1 MKRALLLLTI
11 AACGADVPAQPT
23 YFTDVQPILR
33 AACARCHGADPV
45 DVRVAKYRLDRYVK
59 DDTATLDAFDYAQA
73 IGEHAVDHM
82 APAMPPDY
90 ALSDRQQEILARWIA
105 NGAPKGTRDNRL
117 PDITLIA
124 PIGATTADQSLDTTF
139 RSFDADGDGL
149 AVQLWARDAAGGDR
163 IALGAQTGG
172 GTRTLSIDTG
182 ALASQHTFEIYAV
195 LDDGFFDD
203 PIKNKER
210 EVTLLPSVLVDHGA
224 RGTAPTVRLVAPND
238 GGTQI
243 GALNIAWSATDP
255 DVGDSLTIDLA
266 LVRYDASDNEVSSM
280 PITTMPLPNSP
291 ASFAWTIPSSVP
303 TTDAAGPIP
312 YRIRVTATDMLG
324 MPKNVRSDV
333 SDLPFTIEAGTTTT
347 HTWDDVGPL
356 FMKYCQQCH
365 SQPPSTPVLD
375 PYCFIE
381 YDQQHLVAPC
391 EATDLGV
398 YDRRA
403 DIYTRVVTQAN
414 MPPASA
420 AVKMTATDRAIIA
433 NWLGGG
439 APFGSGPSDPR
450 PTFVW
455 DAPSANEP
463 GYPVTLTWHA
473 ADNEGLTMGKLETFE
488 VTGSCTSAGCCA
500 GKSGT
505 PTVIAYP
512 NATASLG
519 GAMTWMD
526 TLSLTLTPKMG
537 KFHCVQG
544 TVTDTA
550 GQTTTVVNPAGLK

>member
-1 MKRALLLLTI
+1 MKRALLLLTV
-11 AACGADVPAQPT
+11 AACGADVPTQPT

-33 AACARCHGADPV
+33 ANCARCHGADPI
-45 DVRVAKYRLDRYVK
+45 DIRVAKYRLDRYVK
-59 DDTATLDAFDYAQA
+59 DDTSTLDAFDYAQA

-90 ALSDRQQEILARWIA
+90 ALTDRQQEILARWIA
-105 NGAPKGTRDNRL
+105 ADAPKGTRDNHL
-117 PDITLIA
+117 ADVTLIA
-124 PIGATTADQSLDTTF
+124 PTSATTADQSLDTTF
-139 RSFDADGDGL
+139 RSFDADADGL
-149 AVQLWARDAAGGDR
+149 AVQLWARDTADGER

-182 ALASQHTFEIYAV
+182 ALASKHTFEIYAV

-203 PIKNKER
+203 PAKNKER

-243 GALNIAWSATDP
+243 GTINIAWSATDP
-255 DVGDSLTIDLA
+255 DVGDTLTIDLA
-266 LVRYDASDNEVSSM
+266 LVRYDANDAEVSSM
-280 PITTMPLPNSP
+280 PIMSGLPNSP
-291 ASFAWTIPSSVP
+291 SSFMWTVPTSVP
-303 TTDAAGPIP
+303 TSDATGPIP
-312 YRIRVTATDMLG
+312 YRIRITATDALG
-324 MPKNVRSDV
+324 MPRNVRSDV
-333 SDLPFTIEAGTTTT
+333 SDVPFTLEAATTTT
-347 HTWDDVGPL
+347 HSWDDVGPL
-356 FMKYCQQCH
+356 FVKYCQECH

-420 AVKMTATDRAIIA
+420 AVKMTAADRAIIA
-433 NWLGGG
+433 SWLSGG
-439 APFGSGPSDPR
+439 APFGSGPTDPR

-455 DAPSANEP
+455 DAPNANQA

-473 ADNEGLTMGKLETFE
+473 DDSEGLTMGKLESFE
-488 VTGSCTSAGCCA
+488 VTGSCNTAGCCA
-500 GKSGT
+500 GKTGT
-505 PTVIAYP
+505 PTAITDP
-512 NATASLG
+512 KATASLG
-519 GAMTWMD
+519 GALTWMD
-526 TLSLTLTPKMG
+526 TLSLTLTVKPG

-544 TVTDTA
+544 SVTDTS